1 MPMVIKADPPPLRLD
16 EHGVVRVGD
25 SRVMLELVVHA
36 ADAGASADEIVETYP
51 SLNLAEVHAT
61 LAYIL
66 RHRSE
71 IDAYMIESEA
81 HAAEMRRLM
90 DERSPQKG
98 LREELER
105 RLAEQVAR
113 YCDAGYDRED
123 LELIEIQAFEDG
135 PGATEEEDNV
145 QG

>member
-1 MPMVIKADPPPLRLD
+1 MPLLLKTDPSPLRLD
-16 EHGVVRVGD
+16 LHGVVRIGD

-36 ADAGASADEIVETYP
+36 ADAGASADEIVESYP
-51 SLNLAEVHAT
+51 SLKLADVHAT

-81 HAAEMRRLM
+81 QAAEMRRLM
-90 DERSPQKG
+90 DERSPQEG

-113 YCDAGYDRED
+113 YCDAGYDAENV
-123 LELIEIQAFEDG
+123 ELIETQAFEDD
-135 PGATEEEDNV
+135 A
-145 QG
+145 